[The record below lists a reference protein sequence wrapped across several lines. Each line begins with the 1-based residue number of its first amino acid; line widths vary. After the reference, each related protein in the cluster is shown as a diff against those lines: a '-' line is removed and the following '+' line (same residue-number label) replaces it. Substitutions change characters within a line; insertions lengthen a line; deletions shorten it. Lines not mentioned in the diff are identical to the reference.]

1 MNEKLSEFLFSN
13 RRFALEFFSSLYDQ
27 ESKDLGM
34 LNSKDFINLF
44 LFSQEVHGNVDQ
56 P

>member
-1 MNEKLSEFLFSN
+1 MNQKLSEFLFSN
-13 RRFALEFFSSLYDQ
+13 RRFVYEFFSALYDP
-27 ESKDLGM
+27 ESKDAGM
-34 LNSKDFINLF
+34 VHTKDLINLF